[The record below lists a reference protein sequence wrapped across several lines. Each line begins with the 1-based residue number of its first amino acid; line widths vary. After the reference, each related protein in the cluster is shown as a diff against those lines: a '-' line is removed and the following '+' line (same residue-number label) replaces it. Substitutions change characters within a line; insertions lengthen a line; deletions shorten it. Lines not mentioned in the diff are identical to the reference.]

1 MCTKVYK
8 GGFMSLG
15 WADNL
20 DMLAQNGV
28 LVFDAPAY
36 ITGQKPRYVGG
47 LSSQPSPFVG
57 PMPNNQNLQQ
67 PKVDEFSY
75 ENKDKKDIVS
85 NPAWKKWGFG
95 LVAAGALI
103 FGGYKFKSK
112 LIPWVKNAYKKISF
126 KSVKDFVV
134 DKSKKV
140 GKFFKD
146 GWDKFVGLFKSKKP

>member
-1 MCTKVYK
+1 
-8 GGFMSLG
+8 MSLG

-28 LVFDAPAY
+28 LDFDAPAY
-36 ITGQKPRYVGG
+36 ITGQTPRYVGG

-75 ENKDKKDIVS
+75 EKKDKKDIVS
-85 NPAWKKWGFG
+85 NPAWKKWAFG

-103 FGGYKFKSK
+103 FGGIKFKSK
-112 LIPWVKNAYKKISF
+112 ILPAIKKLPQTL
-126 KSVKDFVV
+126 KL
-134 DKSKKV
+134 DKV
-140 GKFFKD
+140 ADFFKNS
-146 GWDKFVGLFKSKKP
+146 WNKFTGLFKGKKP

>member
-28 LVFDAPAY
+28 LDFDAPAY
-36 ITGQKPRYVGG
+36 ITGQTPRYVGG

-75 ENKDKKDIVS
+75 EKKDKKDIVS
-85 NPAWKKWGFG
+85 NHAWKKWAFG

-103 FGGYKFKSK
+103 FGGIKFKSK
-112 LIPWVKNAYKKISF
+112 ILPAIKKLPQTL
-126 KSVKDFVV
+126 KL
-134 DKSKKV
+134 DKV
-140 GKFFKD
+140 ADFFKNS
-146 GWDKFVGLFKSKKP
+146 WNKFTGLFKSKKP